1 MQNIPGASCPL
12 PGNCPDQ
19 YGTLPSCTN
28 LAVPYVAMQ
37 QRNAKH
43 YDQTDALSNG
53 TLFPGLNLPFHL
65 KTGASSLPGNQAL
78 TELQA
83 LEFVMLELGLY
94 LDTHPDDNEAFE
106 LFRQY
111 TAMEKAARA
120 ADESKYGPLMLGSA
134 DSGDSYRWL
143 DGPWPWNYERN
154 EVK

>member
-1 MQNIPGASCPL
+1 MITASAS
-12 PGNCPDQ
+12 G
-19 YGTLPSCTN
+19 
-28 LAVPYVAMQ
+28 
-37 QRNAKH
+37 
-43 YDQTDALSNG
+43 
-53 TLFPGLNLPFHL
+53 
-65 KTGASSLPGNQAL
+65 SSLPGNQPL

-94 LDTHPDDNEAFE
+94 LDTHPDDAEAFS

-120 ADESKYGPLMLGSA
+120 AYESKYGPLMLGNA
-134 DSGDSYRWL
+134 DAGDSYRWL

>member
-1 MQNIPGASCPL
+1 MQNIPGSSCPL

-19 YGTLPSCTN
+19 YGTLPACSN

-37 QRNAKH
+37 QRNPKRYEQAE
-43 YDQTDALSNG
+43 ALSNG

-65 KTGASSLPGNQAL
+65 KTSGSSLPGDQPL

-94 LDTHPDDNEAFE
+94 LDTHPDDTEAFS

-120 ADESKYGPLMLGSA
+120 AYESKYGPLMLGNA
-134 DSGDSYRWL
+134 DAGDSYRWL